1 MSSCKAE
8 PTRGR
13 CPRCRAM
20 IRTTI
25 AGVLRKHRR
34 MAERGGYRPCLGSG
48 KPPVDE
54 YAHAL
59 RKADGQALLVPTKV
73 EGHERPLWAWGSG
86 EPRYPSKVV
95 DRLRADGIVAPSDPV
110 PKDGTRPSFNPFTRP
125 LACFDLCRHGL
136 TRAGL
141 AAHLRETGA
150 LR

>member
-86 EPRYPSKVV
+86 EPRYPSEVV
-95 DRLRADGIVAPSDPV
+95 DRLRREGVVAPKPRLLHERHRSAEV
-110 PKDGTRPSFNPFTRP
+110 EFDGATH
-125 LACFDLCRHGL
+125 AL

-141 AAHLRETGA
+141 AAHLRETGVTDG
-150 LR
+150 